1 MLGRENVEGIKQLEV
16 EDGRI
21 LSKQSQPVG
30 KPVLNLHLSDEDVS
44 KNKSS
49 FGFDNVSELLRLESR
64 SKFQET
70 ILNALLLYSRST
82 REKDLAGRLVYM
94 LVALESVLLKNDS
107 EPVGQNVGERMAF
120 VRAKTVEKRRA
131 VIRNLKD
138 AYTLRSKFI
147 HHGHTIDEL
156 ETVRSFMLDVWIFF
170 SRARK
175 GKPQLRYEGGIYRP
189 SGSEEAILN
198 SRRPPTG
205 SIHPTTGKV
214 NSANFACTGF
224 SETNFCQWI
233 LGNQEG
239 MRA

>member
-1 MLGRENVEGIKQLEV
+1 LLGRENVEGIKQLEV

-170 SRARK
+170 LELVKASHSFATK
-175 GKPQLRYEGGIYRP
+175 
-189 SGSEEAILN
+189 EEFIDHLEAKKL
-198 SRRPPTG
+198 S
-205 SIHPTTGKV
+205 
-214 NSANFACTGF
+214 
-224 SETNFCQWI
+224 
-233 LGNQEG
+233 
-239 MRA
+239 